1 MTDNKARYTLRI
13 EPELLDKLGY
23 IAEYDGRTKNG
34 ELLWLIRRLVDEF
47 EAEHGAIKE
56 KR

>member
-13 EPELLDKLGY
+13 DPELLEKFGY

-34 ELLWLIRRLVDEF
+34 ELLWLIKKLVSEF
-47 EAEHGAIKE
+47 EKEHGEIKP
-56 KR
+56 